1 MGQLVGYARVSS
13 TGQSLDV
20 QRGKLESAG
29 CEKVFEE
36 RRSASQG
43 SHRPKLKACLDYVRE
58 GDVLVISR
66 LDRMARSVIDLAKI
80 AEALAAKGVELRVL
94 DQGID
99 TTTSEGRL
107 MFHMLGAFAEFEND
121 IRRERQRDGIER
133 AKGRG
138 VRFGRRAALTDAQI
152 TNLQRLRDHE
162 GFTIQQLQDRFQ
174 VARSTVYRALGT
186 RTDSV

>member
-1 MGQLVGYARVSS
+1 MSQLVGYARVSS

-20 QRGKLESAG
+20 QRDKLIGAG

-43 SHRPKLKACLDYVRE
+43 SARPQLRACLDYVRE
-58 GDVLVISR
+58 GDILVISR
-66 LDRMARSVIDLAKI
+66 MDRMARSVIDLAKI
-80 AEALAAKGVELRVL
+80 AESLAAKGVELRVL

-121 IRRERQRDGIER
+121 IRRERQRDGIAK
-133 AKGRG
+133 AKGKG
-138 VRFGRRAALTDAQI
+138 VRFGRRAALGGAQI
-152 TNLQRLRDHE
+152 ETLRRLRNEE

-186 RTDSV
+186 